1 MIHPRKNTWIA
12 IFSLFAMLMS
22 SYVSSMPMMTT
33 NSLPSS
39 YSAAVEKSHT
49 HPHHYSAEYTELS
62 RDTHAEHSASHCNSQ
77 GEPPS
82 EISAHSA
89 MKNTH
94 CGDTST
100 GGDTCCIS
108 VCSSTSFPT
117 SGVDALHTLS
127 FSLALHQSDTIGA
140 PVTRIQTLLRP
151 PSA

>member
-1 MIHPRKNTWIA
+1 MIHSQKNTWIA

-22 SYVSSMPMMTT
+22 SYVSSMPMMAM
-33 NSLPSS
+33 NSLPFS
-39 YSAAVEKSHT
+39 YSAAAEKSAT
-49 HPHHYSAEYTELS
+49 HSHHHSVEYTELS
-62 RDTHAEHSASHCNSQ
+62 RDTQTEHSASHCHSVGQPQ
-77 GEPPS
+77 GE
-82 EISAHSA
+82 IFAHSS
-89 MKNTH
+89 MENTH
-94 CGDTST
+94 CGDASS

-151 PSA
+151 PSV

>member
-1 MIHPRKNTWIA
+1 MIHSQKNTWIA

-22 SYVSSMPMMTT
+22 SYVSSMPMMAM

-39 YSAAVEKSHT
+39 YSTAAEKSDT
-49 HPHHYSAEYTELS
+49 HPHHHSVEYTEMS
-62 RDTHAEHSASHCNSQ
+62 RDTQTEHSASHCHSQ
-77 GEPPS
+77 GQPQDD
-82 EISAHSA
+82 ISAYSA

-94 CGDTST
+94 CGDTSF